1 MRQRISEKN
10 IFPSFDLFVEYEKL
24 ENIFSVWRT
33 IGTFNWHGQKEIPM
47 YTFEQ
52 YMNDLQF
59 SNWNLRGTFISLQ
72 EMRKAFHIAP
82 EDFEHKSISEEQL
95 LDFVQFLL
103 NCWLRVH
110 STIQEVQTKRI
121 AFLARE
127 DALEMLFQ
135 NCRYVLAK
143 LHCDDLLDK
152 EKQEIYV
159 IYQDEL
165 SAEVSQQNPDV
176 EISLTDYHRIDNRGD
191 LRRKGEIL
199 CTLSKQLEAVEA
211 QVKGTEFYSIY
222 NDATFLLNKIGARH
236 WTGKDKLANA
246 TFMKMSPE
254 ELEEWYDTAFNL
266 VVSCFAVIPYLTV
279 KDKIKTIKKTEVGK

>member
-10 IFPSFDLFVEYEKL
+10 IFPSFDLFGEYKKL
-24 ENIFSVWRT
+24 EDIFSEWHT
-33 IGTFNWHGQKEIPM
+33 IGVFDRYGQKEMPIF
-47 YTFEQ
+47 TFEQ
-52 YMNDLQF
+52 YIGDLQF

-82 EDFEHKSISEEQL
+82 EDFDCGSISEGQL

-103 NCWLRVH
+103 NCCLRIR
-110 STIQEVQTKRI
+110 STIQVVQSQRI

-135 NCRYVLAK
+135 NCRYVLEK
-143 LHCDDLLDK
+143 LNCEDKLDK
-152 EKQEIYV
+152 ENYEIYV
-159 IYQDEL
+159 VNKDEL
-165 SAEVSQQNPDV
+165 SSEVSQQNPDV
-176 EISLTDYHRIDNRGD
+176 EISLTDYRRIDNRGD
-191 LRRKGEIL
+191 LQRKGEIL
-199 CTLSKQLEAVEA
+199 CTLSKRLEAVESKI
-211 QVKGTEFYSIY
+211 KGTEFHSTY

-254 ELEEWYDTAFNL
+254 ELEKWYDTAFDL
-266 VVSCFAVIPYLTV
+266 VVSCLAAIPYLAV
-279 KDKIKTIKKTEVGK
+279 KDKIKDIKKTGADE